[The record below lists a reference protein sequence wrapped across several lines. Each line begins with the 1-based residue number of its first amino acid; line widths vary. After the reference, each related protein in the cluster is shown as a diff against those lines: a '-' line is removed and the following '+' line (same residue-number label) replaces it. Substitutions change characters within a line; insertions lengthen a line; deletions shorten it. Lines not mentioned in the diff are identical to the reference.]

1 VPDPETN
8 SWVIELVKDRR
19 CWHTAHAVCDR
30 VRRRNLEAIERKD
43 HVAECQ
49 YCFEEVCLK
58 SLYNETSPRDPFD
71 ADSPYWI
78 IKNAI
83 ALA

>member
-1 VPDPETN
+1 MPDPETN